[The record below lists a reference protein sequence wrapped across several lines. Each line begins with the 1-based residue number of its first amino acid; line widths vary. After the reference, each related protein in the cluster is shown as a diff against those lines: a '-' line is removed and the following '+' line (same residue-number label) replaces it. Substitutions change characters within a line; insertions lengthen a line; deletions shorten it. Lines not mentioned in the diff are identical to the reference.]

1 VETLE
6 TVAVLDDGSALMST
20 HAGRYLLHVPDQVG
34 GKGLAAMYRAD
45 AVPDR
50 VSGMGA
56 AAAVQGGSGGDSA
69 GVHYGQTVR
78 SGGGSAGQ
86 GGSGGDSA
94 GVHHG
99 QTVRAGGGSGGQG
112 GSGGDSAG
120 VHYGQTVRAGGGR
133 GGGASSAT
141 ELERARDSDGDED
154 SSTAHVHVTPE
165 WIPMGLYAARLFAL
179 RAAASGTAATI
190 PAGAVGAV
198 GEVTA
203 SEEGCGH
210 RGEGDGTANALSTQA
225 TATVTPPTY
234 LSSYGG
240 DGVRRCAVA
249 AALWAVESA
258 DVVEEATS
266 EGVAKFTA
274 FADRRVRA
282 NYCDRTI
289 LELSRDGSAVGNA
302 PNPKP

>member
-1 VETLE
+1 
-6 TVAVLDDGSALMST
+6 
-20 HAGRYLLHVPDQVG
+20 
-34 GKGLAAMYRAD
+34 
-45 AVPDR
+45 
-50 VSGMGA
+50 
-56 AAAVQGGSGGDSA
+56 
-69 GVHYGQTVR
+69 
-78 SGGGSAGQ
+78 
-86 GGSGGDSA
+86 
-94 GVHHG
+94 
-99 QTVRAGGGSGGQG
+99 
-112 GSGGDSAG
+112 
-120 VHYGQTVRAGGGR
+120 
-133 GGGASSAT
+133 
-141 ELERARDSDGDED
+141 
-154 SSTAHVHVTPE
+154 
-165 WIPMGLYAARLFAL
+165 MGLYAARLFAL